1 MQLGKDSSCPVDSK
15 NGQTFENPIIGIG
28 DIGLNVREHEIK
40 KILKDRSILTLLI
53 SLFREV
59 DSTLT
64 SLQIKQFERRKCYY
78 CKIPKS
84 SNTSQNY
91 LIVMSWCK
99 FCDLSYK

>member
-1 MQLGKDSSCPVDSK
+1 MILHQTLLLGKDSSRPVDSK

-64 SLQIKQFERRKCYY
+64 SLQIKQFER
-78 CKIPKS
+78 
-84 SNTSQNY
+84 
-91 LIVMSWCK
+91 
-99 FCDLSYK
+99 